1 MASRTFVA
9 LLAARASSF
18 VAPSQRRNV
27 ARVVATRASAADHDA
42 LSARLGDKSVVE
54 NMFIG
59 PDGEPRQFLRRE
71 QFTTKLVQ
79 AAGPALS
86 EDAAYECWLGFGG
99 APKPQE
105 KVKEDKGFFGNFMT
119 SIAENAAG
127 GQAEKIDKDMWG
139 NPDLK
144 NIMTIIDINL
154 IMQQDAAA
162 DGFSAAALEKQFAA
176 AAKDA

>member
-27 ARVVATRASAADHDA
+27 ARVVATRASAADYDA

-86 EDAAYECWLGFGG
+86 EDAAYRAETEDGSRRRPSTRRGVVVAASSNRRGDAVDSALRRGWLAGQGG
-99 APKPQE
+99 VVSPPRGPE
-105 KVKEDKGFFGNFMT
+105 SRPRRRRDPT
-119 SIAENAAG
+119 R
-127 GQAEKIDKDMWG
+127 
-139 NPDLK
+139 PR
-144 NIMTIIDINL
+144 
-154 IMQQDAAA
+154 A
-162 DGFSAAALEKQFAA
+162 DRGRPA
-176 AAKDA
+176 D

>member
-1 MASRTFVA
+1 MRTG
-9 LLAARASSF
+9 AAR
-18 VAPSQRRNV
+18 RRRGDAAV
-27 ARVVATRASAADHDA
+27 ARQKPRA
-42 LSARLGDKSVVE
+42 
-54 NMFIG
+54 
-59 PDGEPRQFLRRE
+59 LRRRDG
-71 QFTTKLVQ
+71 
-79 AAGPALS
+79 AA
-86 EDAAYECWLGFGG
+86 AAPWPT
-99 APKPQE
+99 APRRR
-105 KVKEDKGFFGNFMT
+105 FFGNFMT

>member
-27 ARVVATRASAADHDA
+27 ARVVATHASAADYDA

-86 EDAAYECWLGFGG
+86 EDAAYRAETEDGSRRRPSTRRGVVAASSTRRGVVAASSNRRGDAVDSALRRGWLAGQGG
-99 APKPQE
+99 VVSPPRGPE
-105 KVKEDKGFFGNFMT
+105 SRPRRRRDPT
-119 SIAENAAG
+119 R
-127 GQAEKIDKDMWG
+127 
-139 NPDLK
+139 PR
-144 NIMTIIDINL
+144 
-154 IMQQDAAA
+154 A
-162 DGFSAAALEKQFAA
+162 DRGRPA
-176 AAKDA
+176 D